1 MRVILG
7 SASPRRRELLESVGL
22 EFEVMTSAVAE
33 VDHDGGPLHETVLR
47 NALAK
52 AQDVAARVD
61 DDALVIGA
69 DTLVFAGDRA
79 LGKPASLDEAR
90 GMLRM
95 LSGVTHQV
103 YTGVAVVR
111 TTDGHEAMGYEVTH
125 VTFRNLSDDDID
137 SYLSRIDP
145 LDRAGAYTVDGAGSL
160 LAVRFEGCFYNVLGL
175 PMVVLDML
183 LGQFGVSLFKDKPE
197 SP

>member
-7 SASPRRRELLESVGL
+7 SASPRRRELLESVGF
-22 EFEVMTSAVAE
+22 EFEVMPSAVVE
-33 VDHDGGPLHETVLR
+33 VEHDCGSPQDTVVR

-52 AQDVAARVD
+52 ARDVAARVD
-61 DDALVIGA
+61 ADALVIGA

-79 LGKPASLDEAR
+79 LGKPGSLDEAR

-95 LSGVTHQV
+95 LSSVTHQV

-111 TTDGHEAMGYEVTH
+111 TTDGHEATGYEVTD
-125 VTFRNLSDDDID
+125 VTFRDLSNPDID

-145 LDRAGAYTVDGAGSL
+145 FDRAGAYTVDGAGSL
-160 LAVRFEGCFYNVLGL
+160 LAEWFDGCFYNVLGL
-175 PMVVLDML
+175 PMVVLDTL
-183 LGQFGVSLFKDKPE
+183 LGRFGISLFKNRPE
-197 SP
+197 

>member
-22 EFEVMTSAVAE
+22 EFEVVPSAVAE
-33 VDHDGGPLHETVLR
+33 VDHDRGSPQETVVR

-79 LGKPASLDEAR
+79 LGKPGSLDEAR

-111 TTDGHEAMGYEVTH
+111 TTDGHEATGYQVTD
-125 VTFRNLSDDDID
+125 VTFRDLSDSDID
-137 SYLSRIDP
+137 SYIAQVNP
-145 LDRAGAYTVDGAGSL
+145 LDRAGAYTVDGPGSL
-160 LAVRFEGCFYNVLGL
+160 LAVRFNGCFYNVLGL
-175 PMVVLDML
+175 PMVVLDTQL
-183 LGQFGVSLFKDKPE
+183 AQFGVSLFKDKPE
-197 SP
+197 